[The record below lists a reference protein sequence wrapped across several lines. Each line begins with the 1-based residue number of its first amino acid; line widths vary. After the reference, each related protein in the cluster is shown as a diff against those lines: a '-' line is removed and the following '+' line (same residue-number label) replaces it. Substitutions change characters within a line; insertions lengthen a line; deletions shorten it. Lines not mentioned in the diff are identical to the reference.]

1 MTQSQTLS
9 TWAIDPAHSE
19 IQFKVKHLVIST
31 VTGYFRQFSGEVK
44 TTGEGFENAE
54 ISFAADVNSIDT
66 NQEMRDNHLKSA
78 DFFAADEFPQLT
90 FKSSAFEH
98 VGGDDY
104 KLTGILSIRGISKEV
119 ILDVEFGGAAVDGYG
134 NQKAGFEINGKIK
147 RKEFGLNWDAVTEA
161 GGVVVSDEVKLHLN
175 VQVNKAQ

>member
-1 MTQSQTLS
+1 MTQTQSVS
-9 TWAIDPAHSE
+9 TWTIDPAHSE

-44 TTGEGFENAE
+44 TSGEGFENAE
-54 ISFAADVNSIDT
+54 ISFTADVNSIDT

-78 DFFAADEFPQLT
+78 DFFAADEFPHLS
-90 FKSSAFEH
+90 FKSSAFEK
-98 VGGDDY
+98 VGESDY
-104 KLTGILSIRGISKEV
+104 KMTGLLTIRGVSKEV
-119 ILDVEFGGAAVDGYG
+119 VLDVEFGGSAVDGYG
-134 NQKAGFEINGKIK
+134 NEKAGFEINGKIK

-175 VQVNKAQ
+175 VQVNKVQ